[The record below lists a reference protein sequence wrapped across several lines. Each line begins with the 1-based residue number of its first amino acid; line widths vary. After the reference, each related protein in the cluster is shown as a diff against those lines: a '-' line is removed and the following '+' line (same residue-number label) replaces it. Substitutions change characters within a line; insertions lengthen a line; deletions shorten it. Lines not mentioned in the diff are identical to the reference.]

1 MKYRRLG
8 KSNLQVSEI
17 GMGCW
22 QLGGDFGPIEDSTSQ
37 ETLRAAT
44 AAGVTFFD
52 TANVYGDGRSEVQLG
67 AYMSTGVEAGVAT
80 KLGRGGDYFPDGHT
94 YENMRDSLLDSC
106 KNLGTDCV
114 DLIQIHC
121 VPQEVLERG
130 DLFDVMRRLQ
140 SEGLCKNWGVSVE
153 TIAEAKVCLKQ
164 PELAS
169 LQIIFNLFRQN
180 AAWELLDE
188 AQAADVGIIV
198 RLPLASGMLTG
209 KFQPDHVFAESDHRN
224 YNANGEAFSMGETLS
239 GMELAKGI
247 AALDL
252 LRPHVPD
259 GMSLADFALRWI
271 LDHPAVSTIIAGC
284 SSPEQVMRNAAVS
297 EMEPLSQEA
306 HAALKA
312 VYKSDIEQLV
322 RCPI

>member
-1 MKYRRLG
+1 MKNRRLG
-8 KSNLQVSEI
+8 KTKIQVSEI

-22 QLGGDFGPIEDSTSQ
+22 QLGGDFGPIEDETCQ

-44 AAGVTFFD
+44 AAGVNFFD
-52 TANVYGDGRSEVQLG
+52 TANVYGDGRSERQVG
-67 AYMSTGVEAGVAT
+67 VYMATGVDAGVAT

-94 YENMRDSLLDSC
+94 YENMRASLVGSA

-121 VPQEVLERG
+121 VPAEVLERG
-130 DLFDVMRRLQ
+130 DLFDVMCRLQ
-140 SEGLCKNWGVSVE
+140 EEGLCKNWGVSVE
-153 TIAEAKVCLKQ
+153 TIAEAKICLKR
-164 PELAS
+164 PEMAS

-188 AQAADVGIIV
+188 AKAADVGVIV

-209 KFQPDHVFAESDHRN
+209 KFKPDHVFDETDHRN
-224 YNANGEAFSMGETLS
+224 YNANGDAFSMGETLS
-239 GMELAKGI
+239 GMELAKGV

-252 LRPHVPD
+252 LRPLVPE
-259 GMSLADFALRWI
+259 GMSLADFSLRWI

-284 SSPEQVMRNAAVS
+284 SNPEQVARNAAVS
-297 EMEPLSQEA
+297 DMAPLSAET
-306 HAALKA
+306 HAKLREI
-312 VYKSDIEQLV
+312 YKSDIAPLV